1 MKLFK
6 SLAAGITAMALMA
19 VPTMSAYAV
28 QESESPSPSPTQTT
42 ESPSPSPSPTQATE
56 SPSNSDNSKT
66 TTVEAKEFTGFFDKV
81 TTQPG
86 NSYKDAQNHR
96 FFVKDGESARFSV
109 SQDDLKDASQGDQ
122 QGDQQDASQSASQ
135 DDSKSAS
142 QGDQQGIQ
150 QGDSKSTLTT
160 HIDKVISGDNGVQ
173 SYQAVLPIDEN
184 GTPVYSLDAGEYKAY
199 QTEGEPSSSV
209 DVASIAN
216 IPSFEV
222 KTDGTAPEVVDNQSQ
237 DVKDG
242 TQSVDKGYSLSSSR
256 FAFNDADSGVNAN
269 SVTVKAAKDGS
280 TEQSWAFGTP
290 FDAGMYS
297 VSVQVADN
305 VGNIS
310 QPYTFNL
317 KVSDTASAYNAV
329 TLKSGDGVYFQNEKP
344 YKDAQVFVKP
354 GARLE
359 VSVASGYSI
368 DFNGQNNL
376 TGDAVL
382 NIPTN
387 GADSLPVVIKSDDGS
402 TTAQFVVSLDDVAP
416 TIDMSTVESQHF
428 GAEYA
433 FRRDAIKVTDGKS
446 GIPANASESVK
457 ISVDGSE
464 VSGDT
469 VTLSQ
474 GVHNVDVSAKDNLG
488 NASSMSKT
496 VTVVDKAS
504 FSSKVE
510 QSVDTSYYKGA
521 DGVIWYNGQTPLK
534 IQVADGY
541 SVYKKQEADG
551 QFAKVTDNVVSV
563 ADADSGEVYIGSDAF
578 DGHQTEDTLHKLTF
592 KKDADA
598 PTREGG
604 QPGIEDILVPG
615 YIEKNGVY
623 KNGATLKKQSDLG
636 YSDKNGVGLNFDAS
650 YISINNKTQIPLKG
664 AATQVLPEGYNT
676 VNIVF
681 MDYLG
686 NTAKSTYN
694 LRVSSDSKMSVS
706 GVFDQKDGFV
716 STGQVLYRKSDGA
729 YPTFTYMVQSDSG
742 LKNATANTDVI
753 KVTSDGNTVH
763 VEFLKDG
770 SASFTVTNNFGAS
783 EVVQVCGDTVQGSG
797 EWSSVKTAQGFTK
810 DNVSVEGKNS
820 YSNGGKR
827 WYANKKAFT
836 QGINITLVDSPS
848 TNAPIDVSR
857 TAELGIFV
865 NGQHVKGKLIDGASK
880 TIGLADDAELA
891 DGTDYT
897 VSVEVY
903 DMLGQKTKLSDL
915 GSSVYHIDSEAPQ
928 AVSENIKSIF
938 ANENATIVQG
948 QAGYYAEASNVSLKS
963 VEELKALV
971 TDTESGVN
979 RVEVYSNGSQVS
991 TFASGEN
998 KVDVKAFDNVGNGR
1012 DIYTFALTIGEDKVD
1027 TSTFSAGLQTDK
1039 SKVQAYDGNLYY
1051 NLENGRPVFTVKFA
1065 RPATG
1070 IKGITLS
1077 SNLEVV
1083 GSVDYATATEVTVKN
1098 IADGEMTIALVNNL
1112 GVSSDTYTIKG
1123 DDWSGV
1129 KTVDLN
1135 KFSVEEN
1142 QGSGDLGTPFKKD
1155 NIWYYQS
1162 LHGDSGRS
1170 FEGLFGYSVSTGEG
1184 NLPLGSEGNGVTAT
1198 INGTAAGV
1206 KVEGGKVQ
1214 YADDKVAEPENN
1226 TKLVLT
1232 VKLIDTLGN
1241 SKEFTAQGD
1250 YRVDSNAPAF
1260 TETDKTALLKNILQ
1274 KSDYVYVAPSKDA
1287 IYIRE
1292 DENAVKSSLLN
1303 LASDSDSGIRA
1314 VKLFT
1319 DGKEP
1324 ANAGEESNV
1333 SGSLPDGEST
1343 LGIVAFDN
1351 VGNKT
1356 VVDFG
1361 KIVVTMDTISS
1372 DDVSGTPV
1380 AGRKYYSS
1388 NGNLFYNVSEGLPEF
1403 RMSLTKKPASGIGKI
1418 ESAEA
1423 EVIDINKEESS
1434 FTLRAKGDGKLSV
1447 NITNGLG
1454 VTTTVEISG
1463 KNSHIS
1469 GVMGDNTW
1477 ESVKTPTGEVGE
1489 VGVNATPKGS
1499 IFATGR
1505 QAEDAVRFEFSLK
1518 EGENAPVDPESTEVL
1533 INGKEVA
1540 SKISGESGDTW
1551 KSAKLLT
1558 GDIAD
1563 DDHVFNGQIRIHDV
1577 VGNVFPPKGIDGVAF
1592 YVDNKSP
1599 DITGIKVSGG
1609 STSNPDKPGKY
1620 TQIFNTEGTYT
1631 ITADDGSE
1639 EWSSGINTIHYKL
1652 VNSDGST
1659 VEEKT
1664 VSTADAGNTAVKGA
1678 KSIEVKTPNHF
1689 RGYLTDVYAV
1699 DNVGN
1704 QGQKGIDSEGIITEG
1719 VTIDGDQGIGIDLP
1733 GTPYHDASGNPLYS
1747 GDVKIGVKSRM
1758 SWSGFRD
1765 AGVSVNGK
1773 ELSHWS
1779 SNAFSQFID
1788 SVFGVITGDVRG
1800 EATYGAEGN
1809 NQQIVATATDKAG
1822 KTVTTDML
1830 NGRKALFS
1838 IDKTAPKISVTW
1850 NDTNPDNLYGKP
1862 RVATVTISDVNVST
1876 DGSVVKATDGDFS
1889 GWKKVSDT
1897 EIQGTITF
1905 GRDTQNAE
1913 LIVDSADLANNKA
1926 EQYHSEKFFIDTTKP
1941 VLSVTSSG
1949 NPKNGK
1955 YYNTNRVFTVRVTD
1969 KNFDPKGI
1977 KVEGGQVGGWGQA
1990 GDVWTTDVTTNGEG
2004 EHQVTI
2010 SAVDKVNNMS
2020 DQYQSDKYIQDTIK
2034 PEITINGITNG
2045 ASYSSDTIQYNTG
2058 VSDENIDGK
2067 VSYSAI
2073 VSNSG
2078 KESVVGGKQGIPEG
2092 TKSVNY
2098 GDIQIGKGQDHD
2110 GYYQIKVHAEDLA
2123 GNISDKVISFT
2134 VNRYGGQYDY
2144 LTKDYNGKYLHEV
2157 GDISLSE
2164 VSYDRLDPSKAKIIV
2179 TRNGLQMD
2187 VPSQD
2192 ISIKESRAGDDKPWQ
2207 YDYSVSGAVF
2217 KDDGVY
2223 RIQVFSFT
2231 TSGRGNTSASIDY
2244 TFIIDNTSPSVAIEG
2259 INSGEDIYSSKSIPV
2274 SIITRDEYGLSEGS
2288 YSTSQGDSGIIN
2300 NGTAVTSISA
2310 GRNITV
2316 ATKAVDMA
2324 GNNNQFA
2331 VTGINV
2337 YGSRIQRYSPYMLG
2351 ALVMVSVAVGGV
2363 MYGRRSRNDKLLSR
2377 IK

>member
-1 MKLFK
+1 MKLFR

-19 VPTMSAYAV
+19 VPTMGAYAV
-28 QESESPSPSPTQTT
+28 QESESPSPSPTQT
-42 ESPSPSPSPTQATE
+42 AE

-66 TTVEAKEFTGFFDKV
+66 AIVEAKEFTDFFDKV
-81 TTQPG
+81 TMQPG

-96 FFVKDGESARFSV
+96 FFVKGGDSARFSV
-109 SQDDLKDASQGDQ
+109 NQGDSQGN
-122 QGDQQDASQSASQ
+122 
-135 DDSKSAS
+135 
-142 QGDQQGIQ
+142 QQGIQ
-150 QGDSKSTLTT
+150 QGDSQSDSQGDQQDDSHSTLTT
-160 HIDKVISGDNGVQ
+160 HIDKVISGDNGIQ

-222 KTDGTAPEVVDNQSQ
+222 KTDGAAPEVVDNQYQ
-237 DVKDG
+237 EVKDG
-242 TQSVDKGYSLSSSR
+242 AQSVDKGYSLSASR
-256 FAFNDADSGVNAN
+256 FTFNDADSGIKPD
-269 SVTVKAAKDGS
+269 SVIVKVTKSGS
-280 TEQSWAFGTP
+280 EEQSWDFSKP

-297 VSVQVADN
+297 VTVQVADN
-305 VGNIS
+305 VGNMS

-329 TLKSGDGVYFQNEKP
+329 TLKSSDGVYFQNEKP
-344 YKDAQVFVKP
+344 SKDAQVFVKP
-354 GARLE
+354 GAHLE

-376 TGDAVL
+376 TGDAML
-382 NIPTN
+382 NIPTS
-387 GADSLPVVIKSDDGS
+387 GADSLPVVIKSDDSS
-402 TTAQFVVSLDDVAP
+402 TTVQFVVSLDDVAP
-416 TIDMSTVESQHF
+416 TIDMDAVESQHF

-433 FRRDAIKVTDGKS
+433 FRRDVIKVADGKS
-446 GIPANASESVK
+446 GIPANASEGVK
-457 ISVDGSE
+457 ISVDGAE

-474 GVHNVDVSAKDNLG
+474 GVHKVDVSAKDNLG

-496 VTVVDKAS
+496 VTVIDKAS
-504 FSSKVE
+504 FSSKVT
-510 QSVDTSYYKGA
+510 QSVGTSYYKGA
-521 DGVIWYNGQTPLK
+521 DGAIWYNGKTPLK
-534 IQVADGY
+534 LQVADGY

-551 QFAKVTDNVVSV
+551 QFTKVTDNVVSV
-563 ADADSGEVYIGSDAF
+563 ADADFGGVYIGSDAF
-578 DGHQTEDTLHKLTF
+578 DGNQTEDTLHKLTF

-615 YIEKNGVY
+615 YTEKNGVY

-650 YISINNKTQIPLKG
+650 YISINNKTKIPLKD

-681 MDYLG
+681 VDYLG
-686 NTAKSTYN
+686 NTAQGTYN

-729 YPTFTYMVQSDSG
+729 YPTFTYTVQSDSG

-763 VEFLKDG
+763 VAFLKDG

-783 EVVQVCGDTVQGSG
+783 EVVQVCGGTVQGSG
-797 EWSSVKTAQGFTK
+797 EWSAVKTAQAFTSG
-810 DNVSVEGKNS
+810 NVSVEGKNS
-820 YSNGGKR
+820 YANDGKR
-827 WYANKKAFT
+827 WYANKKAFA

-857 TAELGIFV
+857 TAEQGIFV

-880 TIGLADDAELA
+880 MIGLADDAELA

-938 ANENATIVQG
+938 ANENAAIVQG

-963 VEELKALV
+963 AEELKALV

-998 KVDVKAFDNVGNGR
+998 KVVVEAFDNVGNGR

-1070 IKGITLS
+1070 IRGITLS

-1098 IADGEMTIALVNNL
+1098 IADGAMTIALVNNL

-1155 NIWYYQS
+1155 SIWYYQS

-1184 NLPLGSEGNGVTAT
+1184 NLPLGSEGKGVTAT
-1198 INGTAAGV
+1198 INGMAAAV

-1226 TKLVLT
+1226 TKLALT

-1250 YRVDSNAPAF
+1250 YRIDSNAPAF
-1260 TETDKTALLKNILQ
+1260 NEADKTALLKSVLQ
-1274 KSDYVYVAPSKDA
+1274 KGDNIYSGKDA
-1287 IYIRE
+1287 TYIRE
-1292 DENAVKSSLLN
+1292 DENAVKSSLIS

-1333 SGSLPDGEST
+1333 ADSLPKGEST

-1351 VGNKT
+1351 VGNKA

-1361 KIVVTMDTISS
+1361 KIVVTMDEISS
-1372 DDVSGTPV
+1372 DDVSGMPV

-1423 EVIDINKEESS
+1423 EVTDINNEESS
-1434 FTLRAKGDGKLSV
+1434 FTLHAKGDGKLSV

-1499 IFATGR
+1499 IFATGK

-1518 EGENAPVDPESTEVL
+1518 EGENAPVDPESTKVF

-1551 KSAKLLT
+1551 KSAKLLDE
-1558 GDIAD
+1558 GID
-1563 DDHVFNGQIRIHDV
+1563 DNDHVFNGQIEIHDV
-1577 VGNVFPPKGIDGVAF
+1577 VGNVYTKGIDGVVF

-1599 DITGIKVSGG
+1599 EITGIKVSGG
-1609 STSNPDKPGKY
+1609 STGSPDKPGKY
-1620 TQIFNTEGTYT
+1620 TQIFNTGGTYT

-1678 KSIEVKTPNHF
+1678 KSIEVKTSNHF

-1719 VTIDGDQGIGIDLP
+1719 VTLDGDQGIGIDLP

-1765 AGVSVNGK
+1765 AGVSVSGK

-1800 EATYGAEGN
+1800 EATYGTEGN

-1822 KTVTTDML
+1822 KTITTDML

-1897 EIQGTITF
+1897 EIQGTVTF

-1913 LIVDSADLANNKA
+1913 LFVDSADLANNKA
-1926 EQYHSEKFFIDTTKP
+1926 DQYHSEKFFIDTTKP

-1969 KNFDPKGI
+1969 NNFDPRGI

-2010 SAVDKVNNMS
+2010 SAADKVNNVS

-2034 PEITINGITNG
+2034 PEIIINGITSG

-2207 YDYSVSGAVF
+2207 YDYTVSGAVF